1 MGTGKQ
7 RIRLVACDIDGTLIG
22 PGGHG
27 IDVAR
32 QALDFCRKR
41 GIRVT
46 AATGRAFGAA
56 EKYLEALGLDE
67 PAITNGGLLLPGLES
82 RQYMKNHRQ
91 RVVKILLW
99 ILRSWLPFLLP
110 GRETYVHRCERA

>member
-32 QALDFCRKR
+32 QALIF
-41 GIRVT
+41 
-46 AATGRAFGAA
+46 AANA
-56 EKYLEALGLDE
+56 ESGLQRQPEGPLALQKS
-67 PAITNGGLLLPGLES
+67 T
-82 RQYMKNHRQ
+82 
-91 RVVKILLW
+91 
-99 ILRSWLPFLLP
+99 LRPW
-110 GRETYVHRCERA
+110 A